1 MAMTTW
7 RRHGLSASTLSPHS
21 HTATAAAMAISR
33 MTGPLAARLAR
44 KESTAGMEIRSGEG
58 GSGPGG
64 RLVEQDV
71 PDDQQQQQQAA
82 GHDRQRPH
90 PAQVLA
96 AADGH
101 RADTVRRQACADRA
115 AAR

>member
-33 MTGPLAARLAR
+33 LTGPLAARLAK
-44 KESTAGMEIRSGEG
+44 KESTAGMDIRSGEG
-58 GSGPGG
+58 GSGAGG

-82 GHDRQRPH
+82 GQDRQRPH
-90 PAQVLA
+90 PAQALTAV
-96 AADGH
+96 DGH
-101 RADTVRRQACADRA
+101 RPHAVR
-115 AAR
+115 